1 MATISL
7 NRPKKLNAFDAT
19 MHEELYDALGEAA
32 GDEEVRCIVLR
43 GEGRGFSAGADL
55 AQIIENA
62 DGDPDLGEYL
72 RGIVQPARQADGRDP
87 EAHNRRPAR
96 SCLRGRDGTGARV

>member
-1 MATISL
+1 MYETVLYEKASGVATISL

-55 AQIIENA
+55 AQIIESA

-72 RGIVQPARQADGRDP
+72 RGRTAGSSSGWS
-87 EAHNRRPAR
+87 RPR
-96 SCLRGRDGTGARV
+96 SR